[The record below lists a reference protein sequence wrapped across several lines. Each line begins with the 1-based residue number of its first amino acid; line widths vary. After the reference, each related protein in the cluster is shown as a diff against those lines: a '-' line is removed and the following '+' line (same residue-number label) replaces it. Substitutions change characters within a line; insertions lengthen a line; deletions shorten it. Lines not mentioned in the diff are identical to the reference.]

1 MNFFPLQLLPP
12 VHARIAVVLESVSGT
27 NEQNADREDS
37 NEGKRKTRETT
48 PKIGVDTK
56 HSQVM
61 STNWTRKVPKT
72 LIMECVRANR
82 SLACDMAV
90 CPFRFCFHFPKEFGS
105 CENMGIVRE
114 ACGVLCMKFFKG
126 NVYTSVLEEAVQKP
140 RNSIQHFWH
149 IVLWMCANSGVFAS
163 FAF

>member
-61 STNWTRKVPKT
+61 STN
-72 LIMECVRANR
+72 
-82 SLACDMAV
+82 
-90 CPFRFCFHFPKEFGS
+90 
-105 CENMGIVRE
+105 
-114 ACGVLCMKFFKG
+114 
-126 NVYTSVLEEAVQKP
+126 
-140 RNSIQHFWH
+140 
-149 IVLWMCANSGVFAS
+149 
-163 FAF
+163 